1 MPAMAIREHRFR
13 AHLRRSGQ
21 ESRRPSALSFP
32 PVHHNRQSP
41 AVGLTPAGRAFILR
55 RENDLKI
62 CAVRIKITASEVLIG
77 AGGTALR
84 LYRFDSLNTDGTM
97 IRNFEGM
104 QKLGQTNVD
113 SAMKLL
119 GEWNKNWQAIAA
131 EMSDYTKRSFE
142 ESTAT
147 LEKLM
152 SSKSVEQA
160 VEIQT
165 SYAKRAYDDYMQ
177 QVSKIGGMYASMAKE
192 AYKPVEKIMQNG
204 A

>member
-1 MPAMAIREHRFR
+1 
-13 AHLRRSGQ
+13 
-21 ESRRPSALSFP
+21 
-32 PVHHNRQSP
+32 
-41 AVGLTPAGRAFILR
+41 
-55 RENDLKI
+55 
-62 CAVRIKITASEVLIG
+62 
-77 AGGTALR
+77 
-84 LYRFDSLNTDGTM
+84 M
-97 IRNFEGM
+97 IRNFEDM

-113 SAMKLL
+113 SAMKML

-165 SYAKRAYDDYMQ
+165 SYAKRAYDDYLH
-177 QVSKIGGMYASMAKE
+177 QVSKLGGLYAELAKE
-192 AYKPVEKIMQNG
+192 AYKPVEKVLQG
-204 A
+204 AR